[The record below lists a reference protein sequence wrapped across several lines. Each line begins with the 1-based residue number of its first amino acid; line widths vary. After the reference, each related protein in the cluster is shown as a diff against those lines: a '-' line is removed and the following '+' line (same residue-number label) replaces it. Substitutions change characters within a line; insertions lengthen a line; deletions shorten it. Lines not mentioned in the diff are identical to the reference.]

1 MNNCTFSQFLES
13 LKIHGHY
20 SLHYSSYLL
29 FVFHLVFILVF
40 KSYMTLYCIGQGYDS
55 IIPSIPDDVSGDSHN
70 LTKKLADK
78 VAAYIDQYIEAME
91 KVVHPHLET

>member
-1 MNNCTFSQFLES
+1 
-13 LKIHGHY
+13 
-20 SLHYSSYLL
+20 
-29 FVFHLVFILVF
+29 
-40 KSYMTLYCIGQGYDS
+40 MTLYCIGQGYDS

-91 KVVHPHLET
+91 KVVHPPLET